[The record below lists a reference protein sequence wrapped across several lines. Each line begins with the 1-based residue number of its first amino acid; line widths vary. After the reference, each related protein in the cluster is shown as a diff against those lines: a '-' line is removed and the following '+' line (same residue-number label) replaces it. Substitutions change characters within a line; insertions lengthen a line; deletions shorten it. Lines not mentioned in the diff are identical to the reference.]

1 MGNQNNQQAGGSKM
15 LKGLLIGS
23 AVGATAAMLMTP
35 KTGKDMRETI
45 RRKSSELSTTAREK
59 ATTLA
64 AQAKDTA
71 SSLAGHAK
79 ETASD
84 VSDRVNELGRAAASK
99 VATAAETTANVFQ
112 TMKREEGA
120 NPNGATN
127 GSANRAAAGERP

>member
-23 AVGATAAMLMTP
+23 AVGATAAILMTP

-84 VSDRVNELGRAAASK
+84 VSERVNEIGQIGRAH
-99 VATAAETTANVFQ
+99 V
-112 TMKREEGA
+112 
-120 NPNGATN
+120 
-127 GSANRAAAGERP
+127 